1 MTQANLKIDTKNQLD
16 LLRQYNGQSYW
27 SVNSGILLRDRLQ
40 NDLLILSEYEQINLT
55 LFPLSEIIRK
65 PMVF

>member
-1 MTQANLKIDTKNQLD
+1 MALANLKIDTKNQLD
-16 LLRQYNGQSYW
+16 LLRQYSGQSSC

>member
-16 LLRQYNGQSYW
+16 LLRQYSGQSSC
-27 SVNSGILLRDRLQ
+27 SVNSGIL
-40 NDLLILSEYEQINLT
+40 DLLILSEYEQINLT